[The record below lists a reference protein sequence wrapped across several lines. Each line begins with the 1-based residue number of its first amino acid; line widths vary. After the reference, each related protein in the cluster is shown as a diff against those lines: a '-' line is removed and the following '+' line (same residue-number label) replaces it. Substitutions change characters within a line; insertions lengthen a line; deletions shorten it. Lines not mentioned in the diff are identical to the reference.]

1 MTDRAVSPPRF
12 FASALARPILRG
24 GLFYTAMG
32 AKGLKQIA
40 HSIKSI
46 PPFLL
51 FSTKLTYLIRY
62 NKQTES
68 E

>member
-24 GLFYTAMG
+24 GLFYTAMR

-46 PPFLL
+46 PPSLL
-51 FSTKLTYLIRY
+51 FSTKLAYLITY
-62 NKQTES
+62 NQQIES
-68 E
+68 K